1 MYTERE
7 SRRALR
13 RLQLGIKRLFD
24 VWVSLLVLILG
35 LPLFAFLAL
44 LVKVSSPGPVFFVQ
58 ERVGKDG
65 RPFRIYKF
73 RSMTVASPG
82 YQPTRWN
89 AAEEARI
96 TPIGGFLRDYG
107 LDELP
112 QAINILKGDMS
123 VVGPRPRLPVQVRDY
138 DERQHK
144 VFQMRP
150 GIVCLSVFQGRR
162 SIPVET
168 RVELQVQYVET
179 WSLWLDLV
187 ILVRTIPVVL
197 GRKDARDILAS

>member
-7 SRRALR
+7 PRKALH

-24 VWVSLLVLILG
+24 VLVSLLVLILG
-35 LPLFAFLAL
+35 LPLFAILAV
-44 LVKVSSPGPVFFVQ
+44 LVRLSSPGPVFFVQ
-58 ERVGKDG
+58 ERAGKDG

-73 RSMTVASPG
+73 RTMTVAPPG
-82 YQPTRWN
+82 YQTTRWN

-123 VVGPRPRLPVQVRDY
+123 VVGPRPRLPMQVRDY
-138 DERQHK
+138 DERQRK

-150 GIVCLSVFQGRR
+150 GIVCLSAFQGRR
-162 SIPVET
+162 SIPVEA
-168 RVELQVQYVET
+168 RIELQVQYVET

-187 ILVRTIPVVL
+187 ILARTIPVVL